1 MANTKTLIE
10 SLLTQA
16 IESPLL
22 ETRWAVSRKVTQP
35 ELYQLQNKFTL
46 QFRNM
51 RKAYAN
57 LGQEIPEYRIRIAE
71 VSGVMILKLIAPLVV
86 EAVEDNN
93 VGRLRR
99 TVGTAEEGQED

>member
-22 ETRWAVSRKVTQP
+22 ETRWSVSRKVTQP
-35 ELYQLQNKFTL
+35 ELYQLQNKLTL

-51 RKAYAN
+51 RMAYEQ
-57 LGQEIPEYRIRIAE
+57 LGQEIPNYRIRITE
-71 VSGVMILKLIAPLVV
+71 RSGVMILKLIAPLVV
-86 EAVEDNN
+86 EAVEDTD

-99 TVGTAEEGQED
+99 TVGTTEARPED